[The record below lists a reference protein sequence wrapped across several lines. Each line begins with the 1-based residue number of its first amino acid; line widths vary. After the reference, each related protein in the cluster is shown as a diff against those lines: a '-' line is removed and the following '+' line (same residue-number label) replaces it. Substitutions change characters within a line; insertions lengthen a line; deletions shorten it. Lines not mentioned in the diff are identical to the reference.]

1 MPGMKKLFAPIFLLA
16 LVAAFIAGCNSTSKI
31 MATGLKGELTG
42 INCASD
48 GTVTATWRVT
58 NDNVVA
64 YLFSRVSSKVFL
76 DGTMV
81 GLLINEN
88 PEGIPANTTVERS
101 GKIKVGDE
109 TARRALAAAQEKGSA
124 SYMVDT
130 TVTVTLYGDEVEK
143 ITLTNSGTVPVTTK

>member
-1 MPGMKKLFAPIFLLA
+1 MKRLFAPVFLLA
-16 LVAAFIAGCNSTSKI
+16 LVAGFTASCTNPAKV

-48 GTVTATWRVT
+48 GTVTAAWRVT
-58 NDNVVA
+58 NDNVVS
-64 YLFSRVSSKVFL
+64 YLFSRVSSKVYL
-76 DGTMV
+76 NGTLV

-101 GKIKVGDE
+101 GKIKISDE
-109 TARRALAAAQEKGSA
+109 AARRALAAAQEKGTA
-124 SYMVDT
+124 SYVVDT
-130 TVTVTLYGDEVEK
+130 TVTVTTYGDEFEK